1 MTLTRADQ
9 PDNAKQ
15 PPGSSRLLI
24 RAARSDDLEA
34 LTALVNLPGFRA
46 GTLRLPYQ
54 RTEVTRRWLE
64 DPDIEGLNIVAL
76 RDGELIGQAG
86 FARYR
91 GRRTHA
97 AYIGI
102 GVHDDHH
109 RTGIGTALLGE
120 LVDAADNWFGLKRLE
135 LTVYADNAAAI
146 ALYRKFGFEPEGLLR
161 AYAFRA
167 GAYADAL
174 TMARLQA

>member
-1 MTLTRADQ
+1 MSLGRTNQA
-9 PDNAKQ
+9 NEAEC
-15 PPGSSRLLI
+15 PPGSSRLSI

-64 DPDIEGLNIVAL
+64 DSNTDGLNIVAL

-86 FARYR
+86 FERYR
-91 GRRTHA
+91 GRRAHA

-109 RTGIGTALLGE
+109 GTGVGTALLGE

-167 GAYADAL
+167 GAYVDAL
-174 TMARLQA
+174 TMARLRA

>member
-1 MTLTRADQ
+1 MTLERAKF
-9 PDNAKQ
+9 PGESGKSV
-15 PPGSSRLLI
+15 GSSRLLV
-24 RAARSDDLEA
+24 RAARSDDLDA

-54 RTEVTRRWLE
+54 RSEVTRRWLE
-64 DPDIEGLNIVAL
+64 NPDIDGLNIVAI

-86 FARYR
+86 FERYR
-91 GRRTHA
+91 GRRAHV

-102 GVHDDHH
+102 GVHDDH
-109 RTGIGTALLGE
+109 RGTGVGSALLGE
-120 LVDAADNWFGLKRLE
+120 LVDAADNWFGLRRLE

-174 TMARLQA
+174 TMARLRG

>member
-1 MTLTRADQ
+1 MTIDRTEHAERLDDSA
-9 PDNAKQ
+9 
-15 PPGSSRLLI
+15 GSSRLSI
-24 RAARSDDLEA
+24 RAVRSDDLEA

-54 RTEVTRRWLE
+54 RTEVTQRWLE
-64 DPDIEGLNIVAL
+64 DPNTDGLNIVAL
-76 RDGELIGQAG
+76 RDGELVGQAG
-86 FARYR
+86 FERYR
-91 GRRTHA
+91 GRRAHV

-102 GVHDDHH
+102 GVHDDH
-109 RTGIGTALLGE
+109 RGTGIGSALLGE

-135 LTVYADNAAAI
+135 LTVYADNAVAI

-174 TMARLQA
+174 TMARLRS

>member
-1 MTLTRADQ
+1 MTIERADPSDEAEQ
-9 PDNAKQ
+9 S
-15 PPGSSRLLI
+15 PGSGRLLI
-24 RAARSDDLEA
+24 RAVRSDDVEA
-34 LTALVNLPGFRA
+34 LTTLVNLPRFRA

-64 DPDIEGLNIVAL
+64 NPDTEGLNIVAL

-86 FARYR
+86 IERYR
-91 GRRTHA
+91 GRRAHV

-102 GVHDDHH
+102 GVHDNHH
-109 RTGIGTALLGE
+109 GTGVGTALLGE

-135 LTVYADNAAAI
+135 LTVYSDNAVAI

-167 GAYADAL
+167 GSYVDAL
-174 TMARLQA
+174 TMARLRV

>member
-1 MTLTRADQ
+1 MTIDRAEYAER
-9 PDNAKQ
+9 PDDSA
-15 PPGSSRLLI
+15 GSSRLSI
-24 RAARSDDLEA
+24 RAVRGDDLEA

-54 RTEVTRRWLE
+54 RTDETRRWLE
-64 DPDIEGLNIVAL
+64 DPNTDGLNIVAL
-76 RDGELIGQAG
+76 RDDELVGQAG
-86 FARYR
+86 FERHR
-91 GRRTHA
+91 GRRAHV

-102 GVHDDHH
+102 GVHDDH
-109 RTGIGTALLGE
+109 RGTGIGTALLGE

-174 TMARLQA
+174 TMARLRP

>member
-1 MTLTRADQ
+1 MTIERTERAVRPEHPAD
-9 PDNAKQ
+9 
-15 PPGSSRLLI
+15 SRRLLI

-64 DPDIEGLNIVAL
+64 NPDIDGLNIVAL
-76 RDGELIGQAG
+76 REGELVGQAG
-86 FARYR
+86 FERYR
-91 GRRTHA
+91 GRRAHV

-102 GVHDDHH
+102 GVHDDH
-109 RTGIGTALLGE
+109 RGTGIGTALLGE
-120 LVDAADNWFGLKRLE
+120 LIDAADNWFGLKRLE

-146 ALYRKFGFEPEGLLR
+146 ALYRKFGFEQEGLLR

-174 TMARLQA
+174 TMARLRS

>member
-1 MTLTRADQ
+1 MTIGNATQ
-9 PDNAKQ
+9 PDR
-15 PPGSSRLLI
+15 SRHRAASDGLLI

-34 LTALVNLPGFRA
+34 LTTLVNLPGFRA

-54 RTEVTRRWLE
+54 RSEVTRRWLE
-64 DPDIEGLNIVAL
+64 DPNTDGLNIVAF
-76 RDGELIGQAG
+76 RDGELVGQAG
-86 FARYR
+86 FERYR
-91 GRRTHA
+91 GRRAHV

-102 GVHDDHH
+102 GVHDEHH
-109 RTGIGTALLGE
+109 GTGIGTALLGE

-135 LTVYADNAAAI
+135 LTVYSDNAVAI

-174 TMARLQA
+174 TMARLRS